1 MKRLR
6 HPITHRASAAAS
18 LTAALS
24 ADTRSVRA
32 PQRNSFA
39 QFLTCDAKVP
49 GDSSRTETRGTFAQF
64 SFAGREALIAIVDT
78 VDHIL
83 GSSTGA
89 PIKDAQI
96 DLAGGAQ
103 FGKTVLQHACMA
115 YATGQLFRSA
125 LMFLPDVGLVNDM
138 VQTKF
143 RPNVID
149 QLPWFADMLRLG
161 TVVNNSGRTLHRIGA
176 FQVTDGVRR
185 CNGMFAGLGKVPTSV
200 SGDIALLDELDDVDE
215 RNMKYVGGRLG
226 ASDLRF
232 TFRIGTQRV
241 HGRGMNKAW
250 REGSQ
255 GVVEWICPRCKRA
268 NNPEESFPG
277 IVCLREEK
285 SAARGKGPARL
296 TYAGDFRRGDE
307 IVAPFAAEQTYY
319 VGCLGCGTELDRS
332 EPTWR
337 HRKPDRLALHRW
349 SFRIS
354 QLSIGAIDLDKIVRQ
369 WVEAIEDT
377 DKMVVFRCDVLGLP
391 KSTAQK
397 LEPDMIDRARNI
409 EVFDIAPPIS
419 TSPRYA
425 GLDMGQR
432 CWFVAREARNRAEK
446 RIIWAE
452 SIALHAVAGRVP
464 ELMRQ
469 LGIGCLTIDQMPE
482 TRESR
487 TLALAINGLSSI
499 PMWPRIPSSGEC
511 TLIFPGGLRFTRDTK
526 GNESWTGCKAAVVR
540 FDKKKPGQGIEW
552 GIDIFE
558 GPSGHDMAVP
568 LINCNRQEFVDGV
581 VAEFLTPKEGVME
594 VIPGHGLRE
603 IPAIRLPRIPRG
615 GAEVWEQ
622 FETHH
627 VAGSEREKDEGG
639 QMGDYVDGIANH
651 FLFANGYSRLAEVM
665 GGRSVRVPFAYTRVQ
680 KAEPRRYG
688 V

>member
-1 MKRLR
+1 MKRLLHTR
-6 HPITHRASAAAS
+6 TPRASASAS

-24 ADTRSVRA
+24 SDARTVRA
-32 PQRNSFA
+32 PRRTSFA

-49 GDSSRTETRGTFAQF
+49 GDSSRTETRGTFSPF
-64 SFAGREALIAIVDT
+64 TFAGREALVGIVET
-78 VDHIL
+78 VDEIL
-83 GSSTGA
+83 GNRTGK
-89 PIKDAQI
+89 PIEDAQI

-115 YATGQLFRSA
+115 YATGQLFRST
-125 LMFLPDVGLVNDM
+125 LMFLPDGGLVNDM

-143 RPNVID
+143 RPNVVD

-161 TVVNNSGRTLHRIGA
+161 VVVNNSGRTLHRIGA

-185 CNGMFAGLGKVPTSV
+185 CNGMFAALGKVPTSV
-200 SGDIALLDELDDVDE
+200 SGDIALLDELDDIPE
-215 RNMKYVGGRLG
+215 KNMNYVGGRLG

-255 GVVEWICPRCKRA
+255 GVVEWVCPKCKRA

-277 IVCLREEK
+277 IVCLREERPSK
-285 SAARGKGPARL
+285 GKAPARL
-296 TYAGDFRRGDE
+296 TYAGDFRRGEE
-307 IVAPFAAEQTYY
+307 IVAPFATGQTYF
-319 VGCLGCGTELDRS
+319 VGCISCGTELDRS
-332 EPTWR
+332 TPVWR
-337 HRKPDRLALHRW
+337 HRKPDRIALSRW

-354 QLSIGAIDLDKIVRQ
+354 QLSIGAIELPKIVRQ
-369 WVEAIEDT
+369 WSEAIENP

-397 LEPDMIDRARNI
+397 LEPDTIERARNI
-409 EVFDIAPPIS
+409 EVYDIAPPV
-419 TSPRYA
+419 TAAPRYA

-432 CWFVAREARNRAEK
+432 CWFTARETRSRMDK

-452 SIALHAVAGRVP
+452 SVALHAVSARVP
-464 ELMRQ
+464 ELMRLLQ
-469 LGIGCLTIDQMPE
+469 ISCITIDQMPE

-487 TLALAINGLSSI
+487 ALALAINGLSAI
-499 PMWPRIPSSGEC
+499 PIWPRIPATGQC
-511 TLIFPGGLRFTRDTK
+511 TLIFPGGLRFTRDAK

-558 GPSGHDMAVP
+558 GPAGTDIAVP

-594 VIPGHGLRE
+594 VIAGHGVRE
-603 IPAIRLPRIPRG
+603 IPAIRLPRIPAG

-627 VAGSEREKDEGG
+627 VAGSEREKDEIG

-651 FLFANGYSRLAEVM
+651 FLFSNGYSRLAEVM
-665 GGRSVRVPFAYTRVQ
+665 GGRSVRVPFAYARVQ
-680 KAEPRRYG
+680 KPVQRRHG